1 MLFVSKFSHFLKSE
15 NKIDGYLITRFL
27 PEHRGLGHYSNTLL
41 SILCQKLV
49 LQLKVSTPIQVLSI
63 SKVQIYFGI

>member
-27 PEHRGLGHYSNTLL
+27 PEHRGLKHFTQYSL
-41 SILCQKLV
+41 SETSFV
-49 LQLKVSTPIQVLSI
+49 A
-63 SKVQIYFGI
+63 